1 MTVTEPTLKRL
12 SSAEDSLL
20 SSTEITPEIIELV
33 TRRIVDAIRPQKI
46 VLFGSQ
52 ATGDAECESDLDLLV
67 VHDSKRSDREARLF
81 LDRLFLERRFG
92 LDLLV
97 RTQEE
102 VSRNLADVNPFY
114 TDHIFGRGIV
124 LYERSQQEAG

>member
-1 MTVTEPTLKRL
+1 MTITEPTLQRL

-52 ATGDAECESDLDLLV
+52 ATGDAESESDLDLLV

-81 LDRLFLERRFG
+81 LDRLFLQRRFG

-97 RTQEE
+97 RTPEE

-124 LYERSQQEAG
+124 LYERSQQETS

>member
-1 MTVTEPTLKRL
+1 MTITEPTLQRL

-52 ATGDAECESDLDLLV
+52 ATGDAESESDLDLLV

-81 LDRLFLERRFG
+81 LDRLFLQRRFG

-97 RTQEE
+97 
-102 VSRNLADVNPFY
+102 
-114 TDHIFGRGIV
+114 
-124 LYERSQQEAG
+124 

>member
-1 MTVTEPTLKRL
+1 MTITEPTLQRL

-52 ATGDAECESDLDLLV
+52 ATGDAESESDLDLLV

-97 RTQEE
+97 RTPEE

-124 LYERSQQEAG
+124 LYERSQQETS